1 VRWKLAGAAPA
12 TDAGHHDP
20 VASLTLIAVAVHL
33 ALPWVLGHLPYQ
45 DMANHVARYTLMD
58 RVWSGVG
65 PPWIRVGL
73 VWSPYIA
80 VDLFG
85 AALVHLFGPHLAVRV
100 MTTVAIGLPP
110 LGMYR
115 LLRAAASHARRWTL
129 VAVLLSCSPFLIKG
143 LLNYQIGIGGALLW
157 LAAWW
162 PRRERPSLGAAAC
175 LVLGMGL
182 LFLIHPYAGSFALLV
197 VGVEALLSVTADLR
211 SHAGSIWR
219 RQLGRLSIGAASGA
233 VAIVLLWQMQ
243 HLGAGDVAATIA
255 MRSPLSKLAELT
267 EPFYTFTPWEMVVTV
282 VAYGIAVAAAWQRR
296 SPDASSRV
304 FGFATGAL
312 ALLYLLTPERVGGAS
327 HLDVRWLIPGLLL
340 IFVAAEEP
348 AEHRVVSATR
358 ALFVACLMHAG
369 IILYF
374 GHRIDHD
381 LDDFDAVRRQLPP
394 GARVLAVVG
403 GPHRYGR
410 VEPYLHYALWQT
422 TETGARVGGLFSYV
436 VAPIGKP
443 PIVSPQFAHFRELDP
458 PVALF
463 DPWRNAGS
471 PELPWPVVT
480 QQYDYILQAGVD
492 ADLTSMI
499 SVGAC
504 EEQRQEAI
512 TLYHVGACRARE
524 SP

>member
-1 VRWKLAGAAPA
+1 
-12 TDAGHHDP
+12 
-20 VASLTLIAVAVHL
+20 
-33 ALPWVLGHLPYQ
+33 
-45 DMANHVARYTLMD
+45 M
-58 RVWSGVG
+58 
-65 PPWIRVGL
+65 
-73 VWSPYIA
+73 
-80 VDLFG
+80 
-85 AALVHLFGPHLAVRV
+85 
-100 MTTVAIGLPP
+100 
-110 LGMYR
+110 
-115 LLRAAASHARRWTL
+115 
-129 VAVLLSCSPFLIKG
+129 
-143 LLNYQIGIGGALLW
+143 
-157 LAAWW
+157 
-162 PRRERPSLGAAAC
+162 
-175 LVLGMGL
+175 
-182 LFLIHPYAGSFALLV
+182 
-197 VGVEALLSVTADLR
+197 
-211 SHAGSIWR
+211 
-219 RQLGRLSIGAASGA
+219 
-233 VAIVLLWQMQ
+233 
-243 HLGAGDVAATIA
+243 
-255 MRSPLSKLAELT
+255 
-267 EPFYTFTPWEMVVTV
+267 
-282 VAYGIAVAAAWQRR
+282 
-296 SPDASSRV
+296 
-304 FGFATGAL
+304 FGFATAAL

-381 LDDFDAVRRQLPP
+381 LDDFDAVRHQLPP